1 MVSVLQNERTQ
12 LWFHLHTHMLWENI
26 LLSSWTY
33 KKWQVFRLD
42 SRTLPLICRLYNQ
55 ILCVFHVART
65 KYKQQSEI
73 NSYIKGGQELPDFAA
88 LLQQKLWDFF
98 LLLLFL
104 VGVMRMKYGLD
115 PCRTQAAGEALLTQ
129 VILVHNKDAGEGD
142 TEKDISWLFVC
153 GQRPAVKWKTI
164 FYLPTLLKQ
173 CKAVRENLN
182 AILWIF
188 FVLFCSLPF
197 MICLSSW
204 KWPQP
209 KNYATSWVLLCIR
222 KLFYLLLWYFEK
234 YSQK

>member
-98 LLLLFL
+98 FYYYYFWL
-104 VGVMRMKYGLD
+104 GWWGWNMGWIH
-115 PCRTQAAGEALLTQ
+115 AGPRQQ
-129 VILVHNKDAGEGD
+129 VKL
-142 TEKDISWLFVC
+142 C
-153 GQRPAVKWKTI
+153 
-164 FYLPTLLKQ
+164 LLKSFLCTTRMQ
-173 CKAVRENLN
+173 VKGRQRKTSLRFLCVVRGQLQNRRQYF
-182 AILWIF
+182 IF
-188 FVLFCSLPF
+188 PHFWSNVR
-197 MICLSSW
+197 
-204 KWPQP
+204 Q
-209 KNYATSWVLLCIR
+209 
-222 KLFYLLLWYFEK
+222 
-234 YSQK
+234 